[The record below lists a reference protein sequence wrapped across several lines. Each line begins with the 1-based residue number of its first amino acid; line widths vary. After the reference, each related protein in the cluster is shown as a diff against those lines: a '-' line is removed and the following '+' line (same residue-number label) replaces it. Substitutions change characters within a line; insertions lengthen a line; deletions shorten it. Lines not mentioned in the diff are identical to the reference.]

1 MAEILQDLKYL
12 GKNSKVI
19 LDRQQ
24 RNWFGANVSAQA
36 HFYKLG
42 ALSAQPNLSYSSHIS
57 MNYPVLNWKWL
68 LRSRT

>member
-24 RNWFGANVSAQA
+24 RNLFGANVSAQA
-36 HFYKLG
+36 HFHELG
-42 ALSAQPNLSYSSHIS
+42 ALSAQPNLSYSSHLHKLPGIELK
-57 MNYPVLNWKWL
+57 MVIEK
-68 LRSRT
+68 